1 MRQMR
6 LAKLCT
12 CPHSAQ
18 VVLEDLE
25 GTVRLSSRLSPVMA
39 LLLAHEVEHTTCP
52 GGTYYLVQEALRE
65 LGGELSE
72 AIIDAFQEGMLVGL
86 LVIRREGR
94 EIRLPCHPVDA
105 IAMALRTQ
113 VPLYTTSRA
122 LEMGGL
128 EDPRPWLE
136 TVKPDDFC

>member
-1 MRQMR
+1 MR
-6 LAKLCT
+6 LTKLCS

-25 GTVRLSSRLSPVMA
+25 GTVHISFRLPQVMA
-39 LLLAHEVEHTTCP
+39 LLLTHVVEHTHCP
-52 GGTYYLVQEALRE
+52 GFPAYHLIQELLRE
-65 LGGELSE
+65 LGGDLCQ
-72 AIIDAFQEGMLVGL
+72 AIIDASQDGTPVGL

-113 VPLYTTSRA
+113 VPLYTTPRA
-122 LEMGGL
+122 LEIGGL

-136 TVKPDDFC
+136 MVKPEDFC